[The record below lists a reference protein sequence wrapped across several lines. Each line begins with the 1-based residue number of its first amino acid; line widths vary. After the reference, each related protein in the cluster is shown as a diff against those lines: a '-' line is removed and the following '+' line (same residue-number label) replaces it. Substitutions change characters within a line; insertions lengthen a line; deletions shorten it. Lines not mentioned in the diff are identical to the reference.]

1 MVKQSY
7 KNKGFRDLKEIDL
20 PSDINGKYEVLKEYE
35 GRKVGVKDGSEQII
49 LRGFIRLNKDEEI
62 YYLILDKGTEK
73 ERTRKMKTSL
83 LERFFIPFRNV
94 SPTV

>member
-7 KNKGFRDLKEIDL
+7 ENKGFRDLKEINL
-20 PSDINGKYEVLKEYE
+20 PLDIHGKYGVLREYE

-49 LRGFIRLNKDEEI
+49 LRGFIRLNKDEEM

-73 ERTRKMKTSL
+73 ERTRKMRTSL

-94 SPTV
+94 SST